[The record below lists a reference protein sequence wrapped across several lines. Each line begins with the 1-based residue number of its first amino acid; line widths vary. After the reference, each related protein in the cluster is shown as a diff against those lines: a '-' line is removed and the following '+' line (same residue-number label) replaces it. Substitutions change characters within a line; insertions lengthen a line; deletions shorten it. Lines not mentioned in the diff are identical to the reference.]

1 MIEGRMTIMTKE
13 FLLNTVFSSAYQ
25 AMFALNAFLVTV
37 DSLPNDSRANY
48 QNLKVVGNR
57 IYE

>member
-1 MIEGRMTIMTKE
+1 MTKE
-13 FLLNTVFSSAYQ
+13 FLLNTVFSSYQ

>member
-1 MIEGRMTIMTKE
+1 MTKE

-37 DSLPNDSRANY
+37 DSLPNDSRE
-48 QNLKVVGNR
+48 NLKVVGNR

>member
-1 MIEGRMTIMTKE
+1 MTKE

-37 DSLPNDSRANY
+37 DSLPNERRANY